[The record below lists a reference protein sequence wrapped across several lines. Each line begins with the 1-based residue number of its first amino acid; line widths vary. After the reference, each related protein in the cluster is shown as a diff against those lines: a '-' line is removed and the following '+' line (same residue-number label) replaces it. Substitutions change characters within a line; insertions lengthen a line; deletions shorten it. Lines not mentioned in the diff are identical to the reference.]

1 MRPNFYL
8 MKATV
13 SGALGGLL
21 FGFDTAVIAGAMDAL
36 TRLYHLTDTT
46 QGITVFTA
54 VAGTVVGAMSAGAIG
69 QKLGGRETL
78 RITAVFYV
86 ISAIGCMLAWN
97 WDALLVFRFLG
108 GLGIGASSVLG
119 PVYITELAPAKWRG
133 RMVGTFQVNVVIG
146 ILLAYASN
154 FAIRTLHLGAWEW
167 RVQLG
172 VAAIPAVLFLIL
184 LFGIPRS
191 PRWSVSKDRIDEA
204 MHVLKMMGDPDPAAE
219 LADIKLALKES
230 HAVANEPVFQW
241 KYRYPLFLAITIG
254 AFNQLAGINAILYYL
269 NNIFASAG
277 FSQMSG
283 DLQSIAIGAT
293 NLVFTLVGMTL
304 IDRLGRKTLLLI
316 GAAGCAAC
324 LGGVAYVFL
333 TNSHQAALLGLL
345 VVYIAFFAVS
355 QGAVIWVY
363 IGEVFPNVVR
373 NKGQSVGNS
382 SHWIMNAAIALVFPI
397 LAAKSGGAPF
407 VFFAVMTL
415 VQFVTVLFF
424 YPETKGQTLEA
435 LQRRLTLPDSADE
448 GLVEPSIWSFRGRIP
463 RRDYWIR
470 LGALALLFAL
480 IRGLTN
486 LISVE
491 WFAVIFSVAAGLF
504 GLATQVK
511 RWHDLDLSGGMVLL
525 NLTVVFLPV
534 ALIWQGF
541 FRGTAGPNRF
551 GADPTHEE

>member
-8 MKATV
+8 MKATI

-21 FGFDTAVIAGAMDAL
+21 FGFDTAVIAGAIDAL
-36 TRLYHLTDTT
+36 TKLYHLSDRT
-46 QGITVFTA
+46 QGFTVFIA
-54 VAGTVVGAMSAGAIG
+54 VAGTVVGSMFAGSLG
-69 QKLGGRETL
+69 QKFGGREIL
-78 RITAVFYV
+78 RITAIFYV
-86 ISAIGCMLAWN
+86 ISALGCALAWN
-97 WDALLVFRFLG
+97 WPSLLAFRFLG

-133 RMVGTFQVNVVIG
+133 RMVGTFQINVVIG

-154 FAIRTLHLGAWEW
+154 FAVRLFHLGDAEW

-172 VAAIPAVLFLIL
+172 IAAVPAVLFLIL

-191 PRWSVSKDRIDEA
+191 PRWSVSKARIDEA
-204 MHVLKMMGDPDPAAE
+204 MEVLKLMGDPDPEAE
-219 LADIKLALKES
+219 LADIQQALKES

-277 FSQMSG
+277 FTQLSG
-283 DLQSIAIGAT
+283 DLQAIAIGAT
-293 NLVFTLVGMTL
+293 NLVFTLIGMTL

-324 LGGVAYVFL
+324 LSGVAYVFL
-333 TNSHQAALLGLL
+333 TQSHQAALLWLL

-407 VFFAVMTL
+407 VFFAVMTI
-415 VQFVTVLFF
+415 VQFIVVLLM

-435 LQRRLTLPDSADE
+435 LQRK
-448 GLVEPSIWSFRGRIP
+448 LVRE
-463 RRDYWIR
+463 
-470 LGALALLFAL
+470 
-480 IRGLTN
+480 
-486 LISVE
+486 
-491 WFAVIFSVAAGLF
+491 
-504 GLATQVK
+504 
-511 RWHDLDLSGGMVLL
+511 
-525 NLTVVFLPV
+525 
-534 ALIWQGF
+534 
-541 FRGTAGPNRF
+541 
-551 GADPTHEE
+551 